1 MSVAGEIYYRLCSW
15 RAGHSCARLVARA
28 AQRFG
33 VAPRDFAPILAL
45 DLDHAALKG
54 LLQLWPRIH
63 WSPGDGMMPV
73 DQLLAIYRLA
83 VNGQVSGDT
92 VELGAWVGL
101 TTCYLATACRVRGEG
116 KVYAVDTFAG
126 TREGDTTYQ
135 SVGRFGGSTFDAFTD
150 QVRRA
155 GVSDL
160 VEPLVGLTTEVC
172 ESYSGKA
179 IRLLLIDADHSF
191 EGVRADFELWSPY
204 VAPGGLIVFHDYL
217 MHDVARFV
225 DAYVRRNPDYD
236 MLPGEVVPNV
246 IAVTKKAGTVACLP
260 HDETASAP
268 ACASCQKVIV

>member
-1 MSVAGEIYYRLCSW
+1 MSLAGEIYYRLCS
-15 RAGHSCARLVARA
+15 RRVGHSCARFVAGA
-28 AQRFG
+28 ARRLRH
-33 VAPRDFAPILAL
+33 APRDFAPVLAL

-63 WSPGDGMMPV
+63 WSSGDGMMPV
-73 DQLLAIYRLA
+73 DQLLAVYRLA
-83 VNGQVSGDT
+83 VNWPASGDT

-101 TTCYLATACRVRGEG
+101 TTCYLATACRVRGAG

-135 SVGRFGGSTFDAFTD
+135 SVERFGGSTFETFTD

-191 EGVRADFELWSPY
+191 EGVRADFEHWSPY
-204 VAPGGLIVFHDYL
+204 VAPGGLIVFHDYF

-225 DAYVRRNPDYD
+225 NAYVRTNPDYD

-246 IAVTKKAGTVACLP
+246 MAVTKKASTVACLP
-260 HDETASAP
+260 RDVTDSASA
-268 ACASCQKVIV
+268 CALH